1 MVRDRWYVILETREL
16 PRSGPL
22 GVVRMGER
30 LALWRNAAGELV
42 CTGDDCP
49 HRGAAL
55 SMGKVV
61 DGCIQ
66 CPFHGFEFAQS
77 GQCTKIPA
85 NGPDGPIPSA
95 MRVKSY
101 PVREHKGFVWL
112 WYGDAT
118 EQLPPVPWFEEI
130 DDSYVYDTLTDDWD
144 THYTR
149 AIENQLDFTH
159 LPFAHH
165 NTIGRGVP
173 GKLGVITQ
181 VDGDRIRVS
190 YDPETHDAKG
200 FFVELWGPNLWRNRL
215 AEGVW
220 VVAVFVPVDD
230 NNTRLYL
237 RFYQRFLTL
246 PLIGPGVCWLSNL
259 LNRYILDQDKR
270 IVLTQEPRSTQL
282 RMKEVL
288 IPSDRPIIEYR
299 KWRHARLQETK

>member
-1 MVRDRWYVILETREL
+1 MVRNRWYVILETREL
-16 PRSGPL
+16 PRNGAL

-55 SMGKVV
+55 SQGRVV

-66 CPFHGFEFAQS
+66 CPFHGFEFAET
-77 GQCTKIPA
+77 GECTKIPA
-85 NGPDGPIPSA
+85 HGDDGPIPSA
-95 MRVKSY
+95 MRVKTY
-101 PVREHKGFVWL
+101 PVREHQGFVWL

-118 EQLPPVPWFEEI
+118 DQLPPVPWFEDI
-130 DDSYVYDTLTDDWD
+130 DDSYVYDTLTDDWA

-159 LPFAHH
+159 VPFTHH

-173 GKLGVITQ
+173 GKLSVVTQ
-181 VDGDRIRVS
+181 VDGDRMRIH
-190 YDPETHDAKG
+190 YDPSTHDG
-200 FFVELWGPNLWRNRL
+200 GDFFVELWAPNLWRNQL
-215 AEGVW
+215 TKGAW
-220 VVAVFVPVDD
+220 VVAVFVPVDND
-230 NNTRLYL
+230 NTRLYL
-237 RFYQRFLTL
+237 RFYQSFVTL
-246 PLIGPGVCWLSNL
+246 PLLGTGICWLSNL

-282 RMKEVL
+282 RMNEVL

-299 KWRHARLQETK
+299 KWRHANLKETP